1 MDAEQKQ
8 AVQQPETGEPIEKT
22 VNVDIFNKYR
32 GAFLR
37 EKLRELNVKDHEMD
51 AALNFINERVD
62 ENDSNLDDVID
73 ELKVRMRLE
82 QRRQYV
88 DPSPM
93 NPAAW
98 KPKPSIDR
106 RDTGK
111 QIFERLRKLQK
122 I

>member
-32 GAFLR
+32 EAFLR

-82 QRRQYV
+82 QRRRYV

-93 NPAAW
+93 NSPW
-98 KPKPSIDR
+98 KPKPIDR
-106 RDTGK
+106 GDVGK
-111 QIFERLRKLQK
+111 QIFERLRKLHK